1 MGTVYTYRLLWAEQ
15 VQIHIDRRFRMV
27 SSAGSL
33 DLERPGVNGDVATA
47 FTYNG
52 DGTVA
57 TIVKTYN
64 DGVTTATYTKT
75 FTYTSGQVTGISKWV
90 KS

>member
-1 MGTVYTYRLLWAEQ
+1 MGT
-15 VQIHIDRRFRMV
+15 
-27 SSAGSL
+27 SAGGL
-33 DLERPGVNGDVATA
+33 DLERPGINKDVATA

-64 DGVTTATYTKT
+64 DGVSTATYTKT
-75 FTYTSGQVTGISKWV
+75 FSYTSGKVTSISKWV

>member
-15 VQIHIDRRFRMV
+15 VQIHIDRRFRMG

-33 DLERPGVNGDVATA
+33 DLERPGVNRDVATA
-47 FTYNG
+47 LTYNG

-64 DGVTTATYTKT
+64 DGVSTATYTKT
-75 FTYTSGQVTGISKWV
+75 YSYTAGKITGISKWV

>member
-1 MGTVYTYRLLWAEQ
+1 MGA
-15 VQIHIDRRFRMV
+15 
-27 SSAGSL
+27 SAGSL
-33 DLERPGVNGDVATA
+33 DLERPGMNRDVVTA

-64 DGVTTATYTKT
+64 DGVSTATYTKT
-75 FTYTSGQVTGISKWV
+75 YSYTSGKITGISKWV

>member
-1 MGTVYTYRLLWAEQ
+1 MG
-15 VQIHIDRRFRMV
+15 

-33 DLERPGVNGDVATA
+33 DLERPGVNRDVATA

-75 FTYTSGQVTGISKWV
+75 YSYTSGKVTGISKWI